1 MGERG
6 ILVKRYRL
14 YVDESGDHTYKNLDD
29 VNRRYL
35 GLTGIAIESNYYR
48 LEFQPK
54 LEALKQVHF
63 PHNPDEPLI
72 LHREELCNHR
82 YPFGVLDNPDN
93 NAAWEQGFE
102 DFVRTARFE
111 LFTIIIDKK
120 KHKERYGGSAF
131 NLMSWSEYKILKERY
146 GDSAFH
152 PYHYCLTCLLERYKG
167 YLFIQRAKGDV
178 LAEGRGGQEDL
189 ALKKVYR
196 EVWED
201 GTFYISAQEFQ
212 KVLTSKEL
220 KVKYK
225 YHNIA
230 GLQLA
235 DCLAHPSRLYVLSSK
250 GKIPQ
255 LSPTFGTRL
264 AQIFQGKYNFYGKV
278 LLD

>member
-1 MGERG
+1 M
-6 ILVKRYRL
+6 KRYRL

-63 PHNPDEPLI
+63 PHNPDDPLI

-82 YPFGVLDNPDN
+82 YAFGVLDNPDN

-102 DFVRTARFE
+102 DFVRTTQFE

-131 NLMSWSEYKILKERY
+131 
-146 GDSAFH
+146 H

-167 YLFIQRAKGDV
+167 YLFTQHAKGDV
-178 LAEGRGGQEDL
+178 LAEGRGGKEDL
-189 ALKKVYR
+189 ALKRVYR

-235 DCLAHPSRLYVLSSK
+235 DCLAHPSKMYILSSK

-255 LSPTFGTRL
+255 LSPTFGTHL
-264 AQIFQGKYNFYGKV
+264 SQIFQYKYHYYGKV